1 METIKPA
8 KGFTLAESL
17 IAAVALAII
26 VLAIS
31 AAILAGQT
39 QMHEAAHAQRAMSLA
54 EELIESALALPYEDP
69 DGPSSLGPEADEMSV
84 SDFDNADD
92 YHGYVESAGGLTD
105 AAGSAYPDDFQRF
118 SRTVTAEYD
127 KETVPGLGGAQ
138 PGLTITVTVTDQ
150 RGRTWNLTRF
160 IPE

>member
-54 EELIESALALPYEDP
+54 EELIEMPWPCPMRTRTGPPASAL
-69 DGPSSLGPEADEMSV
+69 
-84 SDFDNADD
+84 
-92 YHGYVESAGGLTD
+92 
-105 AAGSAYPDDFQRF
+105 R
-118 SRTVTAEYD
+118 RT
-127 KETVPGLGGAQ
+127 
-138 PGLTITVTVTDQ
+138 
-150 RGRTWNLTRF
+150 R
-160 IPE
+160 